1 MGKYIYC
8 LLFILVSKAYGQEY
22 ASSLIADSLTVNADV
37 IKRNEI
43 ISVTIKSI
51 SKAVVKHKYAVTIL
65 NERGDEYATYTN
77 GYTKF
82 ISLSDISVK
91 LFD

>member
-51 SKAVVKHKYAVTIL
+51 SKAVVKHKYAVT
-65 NERGDEYATYTN
+65 
-77 GYTKF
+77 
-82 ISLSDISVK
+82 
-91 LFD
+91 